1 MSDKNKM
8 KALTAAQQLRKAKQ
22 QRNLKAALVMTIIS
36 IVLVGFGLLWQW
48 ELSLRSIGDAF
59 WLAFAIELTMAWT
72 MFIYNENIL
81 SPLIHGTKTFLSMIV
96 GKRPKESYF
105 EYTMRINDNQ
115 IPRFYYIVGFIS
127 AFILL
132 IPALITLFM
141 QL

>member
-1 MSDKNKM
+1 MKDVKNK
-8 KALTAAQQLRKAKQ
+8 KILTAAQQLKKQ
-22 QRNLKAALVMTIIS
+22 KQKRNLKAALVMTVIS
-36 IVLVGFGLLWQW
+36 VVLVGFGLLWQW

-72 MFIYNENIL
+72 MFVYNENIL

-115 IPRFYYIVGFIS
+115 IPKFYYIVGFLS
-127 AFILL
+127 ALAML

>member
-1 MSDKNKM
+1 MKDVKNK
-8 KALTAAQQLRKAKQ
+8 KILTAAQQLKKQ
-22 QRNLKAALVMTIIS
+22 KQKRNLKAALVMTVIS
-36 IVLVGFGLLWQW
+36 VVLVGFGLLWQW

-72 MFIYNENIL
+72 MFVYNENIL
-81 SPLIHGTKTFLSMIV
+81 SPLIHGTRTFLSMIV

-115 IPRFYYIVGFIS
+115 IPKFYYIVGFLS
-127 AFILL
+127 ALAML

>member
-1 MSDKNKM
+1 M
-8 KALTAAQQLRKAKQ
+8 KVSKPKKVLTAAQQLKKQ
-22 QRNLKAALVMTIIS
+22 KRTRNLKAALVMMIIS

-48 ELSLRSIGDAF
+48 ELSLRSIGDAL

-81 SPLIHGTKTFLSMIV
+81 SPLIHGTKTFFSMIA

-105 EYTMRINDNQ
+105 EYTMRINENQ